1 MATTLELLREGQT
14 SDLWQKCCGF
24 IDLDI
29 EQFMAIQQQLLL
41 EQIELLKK
49 CELGQKLMRGFQ
61 PSTVEE
67 FRRQVPITTYPDY
80 APYLPERIESA
91 LPEPP
96 MLWQHSSGRSTEYA
110 YKWVPVTHRM
120 YNELGDLFLAVML
133 FASCSEKGEIVVEEH
148 DKFLYGLAPPP
159 YASGSWVQRLI
170 DDGIFEFLPPLE
182 QANNMDFRQRLEM
195 GFKMGLSEGIDL
207 MAGISMMLLAVGERL
222 GQGSSLKSTIQL
234 LNKPKLLARLMK
246 AKVKS
251 KLARRQMLPK
261 DLWSLKGIIS
271 VGTDATVFR
280 ERIKEMWGRYP
291 LDLYGTTESVIIA
304 MQAWDYGDMTFVP
317 HTNFLE
323 FMPEKEYQKRALDPE
338 YQPETVLLDEV
349 IPGSKYVPVL
359 TNFRGGAFVRYLM
372 GDLIQITSLR
382 NANLNINTP
391 QMAFYSR
398 ADYVLD
404 FTYGSLTE
412 KNIWQAIEDSGIPYV
427 DWVARKE
434 TQEGPKLHLFLEL
447 GDTSLNEKEIARIID
462 EQLRALKEDYVYAVS
477 DLGFELLKVTL
488 LPGGAFKGYRT
499 WRESQGADMARLKP
513 PHIEP
518 SDEALSVLLG
528 SEIGIAARV

>member
-24 IDLDI
+24 IDLDV
-29 EQFMAIQQQLLL
+29 EQFMAIQNQLLL

-61 PSTVEE
+61 PSTVDE
-67 FRRQVPITTYPDY
+67 FRQQVPITTYPDY

-120 YNELGDLFLAVML
+120 YRELGDLFMAVVL

-170 DDGIFEFLPPLE
+170 DDGIFQFLPPLE
-182 QANNMDFRQRLEM
+182 QANNMDFRQRLET

-222 GQGSSLKSTIQL
+222 GQGGGLKRAIRL
-234 LNKPKLLARLMK
+234 LNQPRLLARLMK
-246 AKVKS
+246 ATVKS

-291 LDLYGTTESVIIA
+291 LDLYGTTESVVIA
-304 MQAWDYGDMTFVP
+304 MQAWDYGDMTFIP

-323 FMPEKEYQKRALDPE
+323 FMPAQD
-338 YQPETVLLDEV
+338 
-349 IPGSKYVPVL
+349 GSP
-359 TNFRGGAFVRYLM
+359 A
-372 GDLIQITSLR
+372 
-382 NANLNINTP
+382 
-391 QMAFYSR
+391 
-398 ADYVLD
+398 
-404 FTYGSLTE
+404 
-412 KNIWQAIEDSGIPYV
+412 
-427 DWVARKE
+427 
-434 TQEGPKLHLFLEL
+434 
-447 GDTSLNEKEIARIID
+447 
-462 EQLRALKEDYVYAVS
+462 
-477 DLGFELLKVTL
+477 
-488 LPGGAFKGYRT
+488 
-499 WRESQGADMARLKP
+499 
-513 PHIEP
+513 
-518 SDEALSVLLG
+518 
-528 SEIGIAARV
+528 